1 MIPQPLLWLG
11 YFSEIRMYFSK
22 LDALNLCLSGIGI
35 GPVSTLSTESVD
47 AANAI
52 RALDNASVK
61 IQTNRGNG
69 WYFNR
74 EVDWK
79 LTPDPINGEVTLPNN
94 TLAILADRTHY
105 CDNPDY
111 LQRRGNRVYDMQRHT
126 YDLSSRVD
134 KDGKIGFMIVV
145 GLEFD
150 ALPEAAKQAIAWR
163 ARRLFCQDQE
173 GDPNTY
179 KMQTPDEQ
187 MAWAELQAAEMK
199 SRRHNYFRNGA
210 LQRFVARGGG
220 PNAR

>member
-1 MIPQPLLWLG
+1 ML
-11 YFSEIRMYFSK
+11 FSK
-22 LDALNLCLSGIGI
+22 LDAVNLCLSGMGI

-52 RALDNASVK
+52 RAVDNASVK

-74 EVDWK
+74 ETNWR
-79 LTPDPINGEVTLPNN
+79 LTPDPVTGEVTLPNN
-94 TLAILADRTHY
+94 SLAILANRTTY
-105 CDNPDY
+105 CDNPDH
-111 LQRRGNRVYDMQRHT
+111 LQRRGGRVYDMENHT
-126 YDLSSRVD
+126 YDLKSRVD

-163 ARRLFCQDQE
+163 ARRLFCQDEE

-179 KMQTPDEQ
+179 RTQLPDEQ
-187 MAWAELQAAEMK
+187 LAMAELQAAEMK
-199 SRRHNYFRNGA
+199 SRRHNYMRNGRIQYFIA
-210 LQRFVARGGG
+210 KVGG
-220 PNAR
+220 PNAV